1 MPSPAIAAARIHRTE
16 NELDTIFVEG
26 LAVEAIL
33 GIFPE
38 ERVTPQP
45 VVFDIEFLVDIS
57 AAASSEDI
65 EQTVSYATVAEEIS
79 ALAVN
84 GRYQLVETLAEACA
98 DLLLQRF
105 AVPWTRIKITKPNA
119 VTNAAGVGVMIERG
133 QRPL

>member
-1 MPSPAIAAARIHRTE
+1 M
-16 NELDTIFVEG
+16 DTIFVEG

-119 VTNAAGVGVMIERG
+119 VANAAGVGVMIERG
-133 QRPL
+133 QRLL